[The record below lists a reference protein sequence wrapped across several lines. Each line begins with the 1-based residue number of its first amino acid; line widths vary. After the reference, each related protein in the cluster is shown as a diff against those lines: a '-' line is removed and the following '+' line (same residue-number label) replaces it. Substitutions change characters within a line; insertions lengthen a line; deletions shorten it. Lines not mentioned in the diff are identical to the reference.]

1 MSTPFRGR
9 EVPSAARQEGSPKIV
24 PVTPPS
30 GSLRNWPE
38 RAPDMHARHDAIT
51 RTLNTWS
58 NYKNWAER
66 MRSTLDQEAAG
77 APLQERRPGGH
88 NPPSH

>member
-1 MSTPFRGR
+1 
-9 EVPSAARQEGSPKIV
+9 
-24 PVTPPS
+24 
-30 GSLRNWPE
+30 
-38 RAPDMHARHDAIT
+38 MHARHDAIT
-51 RTLNTWS
+51 RNLNTWS